1 MTKEVKIDI
10 VSHNMLIEEH
20 LRFTF
25 SWRQLQ
31 FSLSH
36 SYPTTV
42 SNPST
47 MKEYINDMDAI
58 SQHNGLIS
66 RCLIYL
72 LIGFSNE
79 FIANFGNYNHL
90 CIFIDSMFT
99 IKLSYA
105 LYISSIENFCSCC
118 LIGEHHES
126 CRGIAFVSAR
136 DFDSTQKFSR
146 TI

>member
-1 MTKEVKIDI
+1 MLMNPMNRESSSLSYIIKMTKEVKIDI

-36 SYPTTV
+36 SYPTIV

-58 SQHNGLIS
+58 SQHNGLIN

-72 LIGFSNE
+72 L
-79 FIANFGNYNHL
+79 L
-90 CIFIDSMFT
+90 
-99 IKLSYA
+99 
-105 LYISSIENFCSCC
+105 
-118 LIGEHHES
+118 
-126 CRGIAFVSAR
+126 
-136 DFDSTQKFSR
+136 
-146 TI
+146 